1 MNSRRTTSALTLCVE
16 SLFGSEQIE
25 VTTHHEQLSAD
36 TSSHANGCKGISSA
50 DGSGHD
56 EKEGAADHLSIV
68 ASTIFR
74 SIVRVARQY
83 SCEFVRFWQMVCVG
97 GHRHIIVSRS
107 LMESRCQDVEESINQ

>member
-1 MNSRRTTSALTLCVE
+1 MPTVKMNSRRTTSALTLCVE

-74 SIVRVARQY
+74 SIVRVYCSEAVQLRIC
-83 SCEFVRFWQMVCVG
+83 SVLADGLCWRSPSHCVKIFDG
-97 GHRHIIVSRS
+97 VKMSS
-107 LMESRCQDVEESINQ
+107 K